1 MTGSLPLLHA
11 AADSL
16 QVSPHTAW
24 HDDPTLSWIN
34 VGAELAIWV
43 AYMSIPAL
51 LAFYVVRGR
60 DLVLPRVLWLFVAFI
75 VVSGFSH
82 FMEAAVFWWPVY
94 RLSAAVKLCT
104 AVVSVATVVS
114 LFSVLPRAL
123 AMRKLA
129 DAAARLER
137 ENEERRR
144 AEERIVRLN
153 DQLAN
158 SMRDLERLNQSALG
172 RDEHLTE
179 LKRQVNQ
186 LSRELG
192 RRQPYDLSFADG
204 A

>member
-1 MTGSLPLLHA
+1 MTGSLPLFVA
-11 AADSL
+11 TADSA
-16 QVSPHTAW
+16 QVPLENAW
-24 HDDPTLSWIN
+24 NGDPTLSWIN
-34 VGAELAIWV
+34 IGAELAIWA

-51 LAFYVVRGR
+51 LAYYVTRRR
-60 DLVLPRVLWLFVAFI
+60 DVVWPRVMWLFVAFI

-123 AMRKLA
+123 AMRQLA
-129 DAAARLER
+129 DTATRLER

-144 AEERIVRLN
+144 AEDRIVRLN
-153 DQLAN
+153 EQLAN
-158 SMRDLERLNQSALG
+158 SMRDLERLNQTALG
-172 RDEHLTE
+172 RDEHLIE

-192 RRQPYDLSFADG
+192 RRQPYDLSFADK